1 MSEPYRCYGECKGE
15 CKSEGTTPSSTVDVT
30 VEELKFWEQVYTA
43 YIVYNANH
51 GGGDQAAQY
60 ADKAIERRRKRFGV
74 R

>member
-1 MSEPYRCYGECKGE
+1 MSEQYRCYGECKGE
-15 CKSEGTTPSSTVDVT
+15 CAPVPELSAVGVT

-43 YIVYNANH
+43 YLVNNSNH

-60 ADKAIERRRKRFGV
+60 ADRALERRRKRFGV